1 MSTLRIQTCKGF
13 VVRKQ
18 KLVYGGQE
26 LARNDSRVRDYGV
39 GDENVLHLVLRP
51 LDDQWF
57 IDDICG
63 INDAVIHLLVQ
74 KSAKVR
80 AKPVDKNF
88 EFSFDAQYSSGSS
101 DNEDESNDN
110 KSVRCTEQHE
120 NSLTKIYF
128 KNSAFII

>member
-1 MSTLRIQTCKGF
+1 MGGSTIPMYVLESDMIRKGF

-18 KLVYGGQE
+18 KLVYGGRD
-26 LARNDSRVRDYGV
+26 LVRNDSRVRDYGV
-39 GDENVLHLVLRP
+39 GDENVPIGLLM
-51 LDDQWF
+51 DDQWF

-88 EFSFDAQYSSGSS
+88 EFSFDAQYSSG
-101 DNEDESNDN
+101 NEDESND
-110 KSVRCTEQHE
+110 E
-120 NSLTKIYF
+120 
-128 KNSAFII
+128 